1 MRSPGMNRDQI
12 RAGAVPGP
20 GLVAVGA
27 VLLVLAAG
35 CGQTGP
41 GAGNT
46 RPAPGKS
53 SVPPRAT
60 PGIERVPADW
70 VLRALSPDRRTA
82 TILVAV
88 GGCAV
93 FSNATVDRTPL
104 GPRVTAYV
112 TRLAP
117 GAAFVCP
124 ANVGIRPFEVDLG
137 APLPADEKIV
147 GECEGETRPGAVP
160 NACDNLRSLTA
171 LGAPSPVEMPR
182 PGTPGPG
189 TGAPVLPGP
198 VPVGGTGGGT
208 PRPPVGPG

>member
-1 MRSPGMNRDQI
+1 MNRDQI
-12 RAGAVPGP
+12 RARAVPGP
-20 GLVAVGA
+20 GLVAVGV

-46 RPAPGKS
+46 RPAPGKPP
-53 SVPPRAT
+53 VPPRAT
-60 PGIERVPADW
+60 PGTERVPADW

-93 FSNATVDRTPL
+93 FSDATVDRTPL
-104 GPRVTAYV
+104 GPQVTAYV
-112 TRLAP
+112 TRPVP
-117 GAAFVCP
+117 GAGVGCL
-124 ANVGIRPFEVDLG
+124 ANIGARPFEVELG

-147 GECEGETRPGAVP
+147 GECEGETRPGAGP
-160 NACDNLRSLTA
+160 NACNNLRSLT
-171 LGAPSPVEMPR
+171 GPGSPSPVEMPR
-182 PGTPGPG
+182 PGTPGPA
-189 TGAPVLPGP
+189 TGAPVPPGP

-208 PRPPVGPG
+208 PRRPVGPG